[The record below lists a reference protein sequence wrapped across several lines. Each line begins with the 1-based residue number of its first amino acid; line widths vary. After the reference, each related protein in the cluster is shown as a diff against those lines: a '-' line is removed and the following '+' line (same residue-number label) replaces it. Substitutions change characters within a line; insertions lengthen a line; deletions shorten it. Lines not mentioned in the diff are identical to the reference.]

1 MGVQASALIIGC
13 SFVYAIIRI
22 NLMHD
27 PIFHQIRTR
36 PSAEGTL
43 SRLACA
49 RARAAGLDVRPLMA
63 KAGVTRRQVEEE
75 NVWLPAQ
82 GQIRLVELIADT
94 LQDDFLGFHIARD
107 MDLRELGLLYY
118 VLNSSDLLG
127 DALRRGQR
135 YCAIINEGVCL
146 RVHGGTEFAVAFNY
160 IGVNRRSD
168 RHQIEAWVTSLV
180 RICRE
185 LTDRRVLPNSIR
197 FVHRRKGCPEMDAF
211 MGCKVEFSTDADEVA
226 FPGTAQEMPILAAD
240 PYLNRLL
247 IKSCEQVR
255 SHWAIGGPF
264 RVRVE
269 NAIAPLLPH
278 GKASLAEIAHL
289 LGMSPRTLTRRLAAE
304 GLTFADVL
312 NNLRMDLARHYLQDE
327 GLPISKTAWLLGYG
341 EVSAFTH
348 AHKRWTGRTPTEARA
363 VEKRPTSMA
372 ASDRRAL

>member
-1 MGVQASALIIGC
+1 M
-13 SFVYAIIRI
+13 R
-22 NLMHD
+22 NR
-27 PIFHQIRTR
+27 IFHRIRPH

-49 RARAAGLDVRPLMA
+49 RARAAGLDVAPLMA
-63 KAGVTRRQVEEE
+63 KAGVTERQVEEE

-82 GQIRLVELIADT
+82 GQIRLVELIAAA

-107 MDLRELGLLYY
+107 MDLREIGLLYY

-127 DALRRGQR
+127 DALRRGER
-135 YCAIINEGVCL
+135 YCAIINEGICL
-146 RVHGGTEFAVAFNY
+146 RVDGGKELAVAFNH
-160 IGVNRRSD
+160 IGVKRRSD

-185 LTDRRVLPNSIR
+185 LTDRRVLPSCVR
-197 FVHRRKGCPEMDAF
+197 FVHQRRGCPEMDAF
-211 MGCKVEFSTDADEVA
+211 MGCEVDFNADADEVV
-226 FPGTAQEMPILAAD
+226 FPGTAQQMPILTAD
-240 PYLNRLL
+240 PHLNRLV
-247 IKSCEQVR
+247 IESCEQVR

-278 GKASLAEIAHL
+278 GEVSLAQIAHL
-289 LGMSPRTLTRRLAAE
+289 LGMSPRTLERRLAAE
-304 GLTFADVL
+304 GLTFASVL
-312 NNLRMDLARHYLQDE
+312 NNLRTDLARHYLQDE
-327 GLPISKTAWLLGYG
+327 DLPISKIAWLLGFQ

-363 VEKRPTSMA
+363 VEKRPTSLL
-372 ASDRRAL
+372 ASDRRALS